1 MHGTQ
6 KMLTTECLNY
16 QCKNFGKRGE
26 FEGNC
31 SKETYQQT
39 QYKLTLLRCM
49 VHVKWIQVEFVQTY
63 TPYVQ
68 PLYKASGELWWYV
81 WYDVQ
86 KPSSGHETNRK
97 RLRNISQLLG
107 LGRMKTSGR
116 RVIPN
121 FQTLIPSHSPFYSD
135 TVLIS
140 VVLIANQIGA
150 WCFLYDKLTRKLC
163 TGKSWQSNLIW
174 SQYCTSCNSTS
185 IHARTV
191 GWVAQIWSYFSA
203 YMVNFIWM
211 SENKKGKGMCLSVL
225 NDYVSSLSATYTTV
239 GQLCQTVCLPEGV
252 FVCCR
257 IVRQAGL
264 ISRVHVGW
272 DSVHQSVRHTG

>member
-1 MHGTQ
+1 MCNPYT
-6 KMLTTECLNY
+6 
-16 QCKNFGKRGE
+16 
-26 FEGNC
+26 
-31 SKETYQQT
+31 
-39 QYKLTLLRCM
+39 KLLVSR
-49 VHVKWIQVEFVQTY
+49 E
-63 TPYVQ
+63 
-68 PLYKASGELWWYV
+68 

-86 KPSSGHETNRK
+86 KPNRK
-97 RLRNISQLLG
+97 LLRNISQLLG
-107 LGRMKTSGR
+107 LGRMNTSGR

-121 FQTLIPSHSPFYSD
+121 FQTLIPSCSPFHSD
-135 TVLIS
+135 SVLIS
-140 VVLIANQIGA
+140 VVLIASQTGA
-150 WCFLYDKLTRKLC
+150 WCFLYNKLKRKLS
-163 TGKSWQSNLIW
+163 TGKSCLIW
-174 SQYCTSCNSTS
+174 SQYCTSRISTS

-191 GWVAQIWSYFSA
+191 GWVAQIWSHFSA

-211 SENKKGKGMCLSVL
+211 SENKKGRGKCLSVL

-272 DSVHQSVRHTG
+272 DSVRQSVRHTG